1 VSGIEWGEVLAR
13 TRGTPVHDYFALFD
27 AQCVSA
33 GKTDRGMFCACEE
46 ADIAVRYSG
55 AILQGPYAT
64 MSHRLKD
71 KVCVITGT
79 GGSIGRAAAHLFA
92 REGAKVVGC
101 DISAEWAELTVEGV
115 RASGGD
121 MVSLHPANMARAEDA
136 AAVIELAIATYG
148 RLDVLY
154 NNCGACRIDW
164 VPDMSYEDF
173 RATLDNEVDVV
184 FHPTKAAWAHLV
196 RAGGGSIINTAS
208 VSGKRAYQVLP
219 GLAHMAA
226 KGAVLALTKQLAME
240 GGPHQIR
247 ANSISPGLVRT
258 NQTREFIEKHPDW
271 WAVMKGKLMLGR
283 AGEPEDVA
291 PCAVFLA
298 SDESRWI
305 TGADFAIDGG
315 TTAW

>member
-1 VSGIEWGEVLAR
+1 MAE
-13 TRGTPVHDYFALFD
+13 
-27 AQCVSA
+27 
-33 GKTDRGMFCACEE
+33 
-46 ADIAVRYSG
+46 
-55 AILQGPYAT
+55 
-64 MSHRLKD
+64 RLKN

-79 GGSIGRAAAHLFA
+79 GGSIGRAAAHMFS
-92 REGAKVVGC
+92 REAAKVIGC
-101 DISAEWAELTVEGV
+101 DVSADAAEVTLREV
-115 RASGGD
+115 RAAGGD

-136 AAVIELAIATYG
+136 SAVIELAIKTYG

-154 NNCGACRIDW
+154 NNCGACWIDW
-164 VPDMSYEDF
+164 IPDMTYEAF

-184 FHPTKAAWAHLV
+184 FHPTKAAWPHLI

-247 ANSISPGLVRT
+247 ANSISPGLVLT
-258 NQTREFIEKHPDW
+258 NQTREHIENKPEW
-271 WAVMKGKLMLGR
+271 FAVMKGKLMLGR
-283 AGEPEDVA
+283 AGVPEDVA

-305 TGADFAIDGG
+305 TGADFAVDGG